1 MGTLGRTNRQGAEN
15 PKEASSTANQRLVC
29 FPINTILGVL
39 CVLAVKQPAC
49 GTAFCAILARKSGPE
64 PVEMV
69 ADMGTSVTK
78 VRTSVAQ
85 VRTSVTDMGTSVTQ
99 VRTSVTDLG
108 TSVAQVRCASI
119 AAPMTARASSS
130 TLFFGSIN
138 VFIRL
143 TAKAQRTP
151 SGLSSLQPNH
161 FLCLKKIHS
170 WRPWRLGG

>member
-1 MGTLGRTNRQGAEN
+1 
-15 PKEASSTANQRLVC
+15 
-29 FPINTILGVL
+29 
-39 CVLAVKQPAC
+39 
-49 GTAFCAILARKSGPE
+49 
-64 PVEMV
+64 
-69 ADMGTSVTK
+69 
-78 VRTSVAQ
+78 
-85 VRTSVTDMGTSVTQ
+85 
-99 VRTSVTDLG
+99 
-108 TSVAQVRCASI
+108 
-119 AAPMTARASSS
+119 MTARASSS